1 MTQHLPP
8 SQPVWPLVID
18 QLWWVGSKFSD
29 TNFASTN
36 QVWFRPFSSF
46 GSFQPGFIKRLDR
59 PKMKVSI
66 PRRRFELICVQTNGG
81 HAIYTTGV
89 QNYVWIQP
97 KENETGSWREPH
109 ISKRR
114 LTVHKAAI
122 QAVPKIATFCTC
134 WAELKRLLILRS
146 STISHARST
155 LILRV
160 KQWAKEIADIMY
172 LTVSSV

>member
-18 QLWWVGSKFSD
+18 QPWWVWSKFSD

-36 QVWFRPFSSF
+36 QVWIRPFSCF

-89 QNYVWIQP
+89 QKYVWIQP

-114 LTVHKAAI
+114 LYTKL
-122 QAVPKIATFCTC
+122 QFKLCR
-134 WAELKRLLILRS
+134 RLLPFARVERILKDFWFCALVRS
-146 STISHARST
+146 
-155 LILRV
+155 
-160 KQWAKEIADIMY
+160 
-172 LTVSSV
+172 LTQGVHLYWESNSGQKK

>member
-36 QVWFRPFSSF
+36 QVWIRPFSCF

-89 QNYVWIQP
+89 Q
-97 KENETGSWREPH
+97 KENEIGSWREPH

-114 LTVHKAAI
+114 LIVHKAAI
-122 QAVPKIATFCTC
+122 QAVQKIATFCTC
-134 WAELKRLLILRS
+134 RAELKRLLILRS